1 MVATKMEFVCLADS
15 KKHSE
20 RCIAGK
26 IVGGDDHGKWFRPVS
41 DRPSRGLSNPE
52 VSYQLGVYVKNLDW
66 ASVDIKGKHEH
77 EYQIENYIIT
87 DKPSWKKLGVLPADR
102 LDELLDT
109 PDILWKNGLQSNYCI
124 NNQVHEKHLGAP
136 LQTLY
141 FIKIDKL
148 EHISVDR
155 EGAAF
160 GNPSIKVRASFLYNG
175 TRYKLAITDLAVE
188 ALYRVKGEGVYHP
201 TDINYFTISL
211 SEIFTRANGYV
222 KGQGYAYKVIAG
234 VF

>member
-1 MVATKMEFVCLADS
+1 MAITKMEFVCLADS

-52 VSYQLGVYVKNLDW
+52 ASYQLGVYVQNLDW
-66 ASVDIKGKHEH
+66 ASVDVKGKHEH
-77 EYQIENYIIT
+77 EYQIENHIIC
-87 DKPSWKKLGVLPADR
+87 DKPAWKKLGALPAAR

-109 PDILWKNGLQSNYCI
+109 PKILWNNGLQSNHCM
-124 NNQVHEKHLGAP
+124 NNQVHEKYLTAP
-136 LQTLY
+136 MQTLY
-141 FIKIDKL
+141 FIKIEKL
-148 EHISVDR
+148 EYISVDV

-160 GNPSIKVRASFLYNG
+160 GLPSTKVRACFTYNG
-175 TRYKLAITDLAVE
+175 TKYKLAITDLVKE
-188 ALYRVKGEGVYHP
+188 AFYKAKGEGVYYP

-211 SEIFTRANGYV
+211 SEVFTRAAGYV
-222 KGQGYAYKVIAG
+222 KGQGFAYKVIAG

>member
-1 MVATKMEFVCLADS
+1 MVASKMEFICLADS

-26 IVGGDDHGKWFRPVS
+26 IVGGHDHGKWFRPVS

-52 VSYQLGVYVKNLDW
+52 ASYKYSVYVKNLDW

-77 EYQIENYIIT
+77 EYQVENYIISNT
-87 DKPSWKKLGVLPADR
+87 PSWNKLGTLPTNK
-102 LDELLDT
+102 LDDILDK
-109 PDILWKNGLQSNYCI
+109 PDILWKNGLQSNHCM
-124 NNQVHEKHLGAP
+124 NNQVHERHLGEP
-136 LQTLY
+136 MQTLY
-141 FIKIDKL
+141 VIKIDKL
-148 EHISVDR
+148 DYISVDI

-160 GNPSIKVRASFLYNG
+160 GRPSTKVRAYFLYNG
-175 TRYKLAITDLAVE
+175 TRYKLAITDIATE
-188 ALYRVKGEGVYHP
+188 ALYKAKGEGLYYP
-201 TDINYFTISL
+201 TDIKYFTISL
-211 SEIFTRANGYV
+211 SEIFTRAAGYV